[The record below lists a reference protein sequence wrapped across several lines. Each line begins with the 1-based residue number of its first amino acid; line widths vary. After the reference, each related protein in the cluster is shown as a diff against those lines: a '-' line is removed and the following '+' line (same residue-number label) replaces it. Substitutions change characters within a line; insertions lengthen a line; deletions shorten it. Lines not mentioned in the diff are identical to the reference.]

1 MIVER
6 TLVREFA
13 MQLAEKVVRK
23 AIAYF
28 QSLDATLSGEN
39 SGLLSVWDEICVQLQ
54 FEESHYWF
62 AYESIISSAMRSF
75 IGELKTPEKVA
86 LSLQTPAGWEWCYD
100 NEDKSYKSFPICD
113 DDIVEFVVS
122 EVLFEKARNWSNS
135 RIRQYIE
142 TGYELT

>member
-1 MIVER
+1 MTVER

-13 MQLAEKVVRK
+13 MQLAEKIVRK
-23 AIAYF
+23 AIAHF
-28 QSLDATLSGEN
+28 QGLDTTLSGEN

-86 LSLQTPAGWEWCYD
+86 LSLQTPVGSEWCYD
-100 NEDKSYKSFPICD
+100 NEDKSYKSFPIC

-135 RIRQYIE
+135 RIRQYIQA
-142 TGYELT
+142 GYELT